1 MNGTLVPSRRL
12 MVLLAASVL
21 ACKGSEG
28 SQPKVPLDQMRADSA
43 HAVAGVKTQ
52 GTPELSPEARVALD
66 SGNALFR
73 KKTYAAA
80 LAQYRL
86 ASARS
91 PRHAAPYF
99 GIYMVAQA
107 TKNTKLADS
116 ALANIRANNGV
127 APMPGF
133 DHSDTSSAKARAG
146 IKKDPTQ

>member
-1 MNGTLVPSRRL
+1 
-12 MVLLAASVL
+12 MVLLAVSAL
-21 ACKGSEG
+21 ACKGSGG
-28 SQPKVPLDQMRADSA
+28 SPPAKSLAEMRADSA
-43 HAVAGVKTQ
+43 HTAAGVQTQ
-52 GTPELSPEARVALD
+52 GTPELAPEAKVALD

-73 KKTYAAA
+73 KKAYTAA

-86 ASARS
+86 ASMRS

-127 APMPGF
+127 PPMPGF
-133 DHSDTSSAKARAG
+133 DHSDTIGAKARAG
-146 IKKDPTQ
+146 VKKGPIK